1 MYLSHIIYYPL
12 KIRNKILVAL
22 IESVLEIKFI
32 IKFFFGCKYGV
43 MRRKFVQIVITHSF
57 LVLWGLTYHEM
68 V

>member
-32 IKFFFGCKYGV
+32 INFCFFF
-43 MRRKFVQIVITHSF
+43 
-57 LVLWGLTYHEM
+57 LVVNME
-68 V
+68 